1 MIAQSSDYQEIV
13 AKGTNVP
20 FIGVRETHALF
31 TSTKGTIAPLA
42 AITCPL
48 LQVVM

>member
-20 FIGVRETHALF
+20 LLVYEKLTHFLLAL
-31 TSTKGTIAPLA
+31 KVP
-42 AITCPL
+42 
-48 LQVVM
+48 